1 MSAKTGAARIALTT
15 GAPVI
20 PAAQWGPQDI
30 LAPYGKVLKLFPRK
44 TMKVWAGDPVDLTDL
59 RDQPITAATLREAT
73 DRIMRAITLLLAEQR
88 GELAPDRPM
97 ARSAV
102 PPRKPDSA

>member
-1 MSAKTGAARIALTT
+1 
-15 GAPVI
+15 VI

-88 GELAPDRPM
+88 GEPAPDRPM
-97 ARSAV
+97 VRSAV